1 MRSRWLL
8 VLVALSMLLA
18 GAFSGTALGSANVLV
33 TRDGTASSYLRYDGS
48 TDATTSACSTGRRS
62 QNEPTVAVNP
72 HNTQVVV
79 AGANDY
85 CAQIVNGDVWAGY
98 YRSTNGGASWQ
109 DSLVPGYPADASAAG
124 VASPVHGTCRAAG
137 DPSQAFD
144 RDGRLFYAFICFN
157 RAKPVNGGVFVA
169 RYTNDGAAY
178 DRTVLVKRGT
188 PSGQFLTGL
197 FQDKINLTVDQTA
210 GRFGGNA
217 YVAWSQYDGF
227 APNNSVLFS
236 RSTDH
241 GLTFSSPIRV
251 TPVALGTASF
261 ADLAVGPDGAV
272 YLAFLT
278 YPSSSNPSS
287 DVWVSKSTNGG
298 ASFGPAA
305 HVATI
310 KLFDSSQFSGNGATD
325 CGDGP
330 FACPSGLTFSRFTTA
345 PAVAADATGVHVVW
359 NAKLAS
365 GQSKVFVRNSP
376 DGTAWPAPAST
387 LDTVAVGHQWT
398 PDVASAGGVITVVFY
413 DSRADAAYSPSLPPG
428 DTASGQNSGDV
439 VHTWVAKST
448 NGGTSWSET
457 QISTVG
463 SNFGWETH
471 GSRRDGFWGDYI
483 YVSAVGGSVIVAWTD
498 SRDLVAGTDPRETGA
513 ADDHDGFDVFQPCTY
528 VPNDINAAAYSSP
541 TVGDPCLSQGGLDEN
556 VYAAGA

>member
-1 MRSRWLL
+1 MRSRWLF
-8 VLVALSMLLA
+8 VLVVLSMVFT

-85 CAQIVNGDVWAGY
+85 CAQIVNGDVWTGY
-98 YRSTNGGASWQ
+98 YRSTDGGSSWR

-124 VASPVHGTCRAAG
+124 VASPVHGTCGAAG

-169 RYTNDGAAY
+169 RYTNDGGAY

-210 GRFGGNA
+210 GRFGGNT

-227 APNNSVLFS
+227 APNNAVLFS

-241 GLTFSSPIRV
+241 GLTFSNPIRV
-251 TPVALGTASF
+251 TPVALGTGSF

-287 DVWVSKSTNGG
+287 DVWLSKSTDGG
-298 ASFGPAA
+298 ASFGPAS

-310 KLFDSSQFSGNGATD
+310 ELFDSSQFSGNGATD

-345 PAVAADATGVHVVW
+345 PAVAADASGVHVVW

-376 DGTAWPAPAST
+376 DGIAWPAAAAT

-398 PDVASAGGVITVVFY
+398 PDIASAGGVINVVFY
-413 DSRADAAYSPSLPPG
+413 DSRADAAYSPTLPPG
-428 DTASGQNSGDV
+428 NTASGQNSGDV

-448 NGGTSWSET
+448 NGGVGWSET

-471 GSRRDGFWGDYI
+471 GARRDGFWGDYI
-483 YVSAVGGSVIVAWTD
+483 YVSAVGGTVIATWTD

-528 VPNDINAAAYSSP
+528 VPNDINAASYSSP
-541 TVGDPCLSQGGLDEN
+541 TVGDPCLSQGGLDQN
-556 VYAAGA
+556 IYAAGA

>member
-8 VLVALSMLLA
+8 VPLALVLA
-18 GAFSGTALGSANVLV
+18 VAFSGAALGSGADVRV
-33 TRDGTASSYLRYDGS
+33 TRDGTPSSYLRYDGS
-48 TDATTSACSTGRRS
+48 TDATTTACSTGRRS
-62 QNEPTVAVNP
+62 QNEPTVAVDP
-72 HNTQVVV
+72 HNTQVVA

-98 YRSTNGGASWQ
+98 YRSTDGGSSWRN
-109 DSLVPGYPADASAAG
+109 SLVPGYPADSSAAG
-124 VASPVHGTCRAAG
+124 VASPVHGTCGAAG

-157 RAKPVNGGVFVA
+157 RSKPVNGGVFVA
-169 RYTNDGAAY
+169 RYTGDGGTY

-210 GRFGGNA
+210 GPFSGNA

-227 APNNSVLFS
+227 APNNAVLFS

-241 GLTFSSPIRV
+241 GLTFSTPVRV
-251 TPVALGTASF
+251 TPVAHGTASF

-287 DVWVSKSTNGG
+287 DVWLSKSTNGG

-310 KLFDSSQFSGNGATD
+310 TLFDSTQFSGNGATD

-330 FACPSGLTFSRFTTA
+330 FACPSGLTFSRFTSA

-359 NAKLAS
+359 NAELPS
-365 GQSKVFVRNSP
+365 GQSKVFARNSP
-376 DGTAWPAPAST
+376 DGTAWPAPATT

-398 PDVASAGGVITVVFY
+398 PDVSSDGGTINVVFY
-413 DSRADAAYSPSLPPG
+413 DSRADPAYAPSLPPG
-428 DTASGQNSGDV
+428 DTAGGQNSGDV
-439 VHTWVAKST
+439 VDTFVARSTDGGVTW
-448 NGGTSWSET
+448 GET
-457 QISTVG
+457 KISTAG

-471 GSRRDGFWGDYI
+471 GARRDGFWGDYI
-483 YVSAVGGSVIVAWTD
+483 YISAVGGTVVAAWTD
-498 SRDLVAGTDPRETGA
+498 SRDLVPGADPRETGA
-513 ADDHDGFDVFQPCTY
+513 ADDHDGFDVHQPCTY
-528 VPNDINAAAYSSP
+528 VPNDINAASYSSP
-541 TVGDPCLSQGGLDEN
+541 TIDDPCLSQGGLDQN
-556 VYAAGA
+556 IYATRT

>member
-287 DVWVSKSTNGG
+287 DVWLSKSTDGG
-298 ASFGPAA
+298 ASFGAA
-305 HVATI
+305 A
-310 KLFDSSQFSGNGATD
+310 DSSQFSGNGATD